1 MIQIVKRITL
11 AVLLATFVAGPVA
24 LDKNI
29 VFAAEQASGP
39 EQQNQ
44 PTEVQ
49 QNEGNNHAG
58 HHS

>member
-1 MIQIVKRITL
+1 L

-29 VFAAEQASGP
+29 VFAAEQASGQ